1 MSQVTSPISLVEA
14 KPRLQIIGVPI
25 DLGASR
31 RGTDGGPSAL
41 RVAGLGA
48 QLENLGY
55 QLAVEK
61 DIPVPT
67 MESCS
72 EDQSDTRYK
81 PEILQVCSALAEQT
95 RKALAVGDMPLIIG
109 GDHSIA
115 HGSVAGVAA
124 HYRQQD
130 QSIGLLWFDAHG
142 DINTPKTSPSGNIHG
157 MPLAHLLGY
166 GDTDLANIMGFSP
179 KVRPENVVLI
189 GIRDIDAGEREL
201 IHRSGITAYTMR
213 DIDELGMARISRE
226 AMNIVCNNTAG
237 FHVSFDVDG
246 CDPSVIPGSGTL
258 VPGGVSFREAH
269 LLLEYCADTQ
279 KMLSME
285 IVELNPFLD
294 KGNISAERTLSLIKS
309 AFGNRVL

>member
-1 MSQVTSPISLVEA
+1 MSQAISPISLVAA
-14 KPRLQIIGVPI
+14 KPRIQIIGVPI

-48 QLENLGY
+48 QLESIGY
-55 QLAVEK
+55 RLAVEK

-72 EDQSDTRYK
+72 KDQSNTRYK
-81 PEILQVCSALAEQT
+81 AEILRVCTALAEQT
-95 RKALAVGDMPLIIG
+95 RRALAVGDIPLIIG

-115 HGSVAGVAA
+115 HGSVSGVSA
-124 HYRQQD
+124 HNREQGE
-130 QSIGLLWFDAHG
+130 SVGLLWFDAHG

-166 GDTDLANIMGFSP
+166 GDTDLANIMGYSP

-201 IHRSGITAYTMR
+201 IHQSGITAYTMR
-213 DIDELGMARISRE
+213 DIDELGMARICRE
-226 AMNIVCNNTAG
+226 AMKIVCNGTAG
-237 FHVSFDVDG
+237 FHISFDVDG
-246 CDPSVIPGSGTL
+246 CDPSVIPGTGTL

-285 IVELNPFLD
+285 VVELNPFLD
-294 KGNISAERTLSLIKS
+294 QGNISAERTISLIKS
-309 AFGNRVL
+309 AFGKRVL

>member
-1 MSQVTSPISLVEA
+1 MTSADLLVTPQA
-14 KPRLQIIGVPI
+14 DRPRIQIIGVPI

-41 RVAGLGA
+41 RIAGLGE
-48 QLENLGY
+48 QLQTLGY

-61 DIPVPT
+61 NIAVPI

-72 EDQSDTRYK
+72 EFESCMRYK
-81 PEILQVCSALAEQT
+81 AEILQVCTALAEQT
-95 RKALAVGDMPLIIG
+95 RNALAIGDIPLIIG

-115 HGSVAGVAA
+115 QGSVAGVAA
-124 HYRQQD
+124 HYQD
-130 QSIGLLWFDAHG
+130 QSQSIGLLWFDAHG
-142 DINTPKTSPSGNIHG
+142 DINTPQSSPSGNIHG

-166 GDTDLANIMGFSP
+166 GDADLANIMDFSP

-189 GIRDIDAGEREL
+189 GIRDIDSSEREL
-201 IHRSGITAYTMR
+201 IHQSGIKTYTMR